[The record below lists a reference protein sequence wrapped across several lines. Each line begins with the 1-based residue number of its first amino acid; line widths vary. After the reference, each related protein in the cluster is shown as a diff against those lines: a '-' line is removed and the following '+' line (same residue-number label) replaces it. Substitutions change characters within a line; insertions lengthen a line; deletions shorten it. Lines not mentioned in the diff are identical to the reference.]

1 MGLWKNRCHAF
12 PKLEKKKYY
21 VDIIWLP
28 KDLLYKESPLTLYVS
43 NEQVT
48 KGEWMF
54 IAWDYKGVVVKDMLR
69 AFEEV

>member
-1 MGLWKNRCHAF
+1 MYFPRWK
-12 PKLEKKKYY
+12 KGKYY
-21 VDIIWLP
+21 VDIVWLP
-28 KDLLYKESPLTLYVS
+28 KDLSYKEIPLTLYVS

-54 IAWDYKGVVVKDMLR
+54 IAWDYKGVVVKDMLC

>member
-1 MGLWKNRCHAF
+1 MYFPSWKKGEYH
-12 PKLEKKKYY
+12 
-21 VDIIWLP
+21 VDIVWLP
-28 KDLLYKESPLTLYVS
+28 KDLLYKEIPLTLYVS

-54 IAWDYKGVVVKDMLR
+54 IAWDYKGVVVKDMLC